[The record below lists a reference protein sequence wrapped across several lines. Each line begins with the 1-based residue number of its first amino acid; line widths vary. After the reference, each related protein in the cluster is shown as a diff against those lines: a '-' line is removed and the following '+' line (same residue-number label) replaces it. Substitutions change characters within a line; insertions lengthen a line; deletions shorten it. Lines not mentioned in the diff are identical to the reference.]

1 MGKEFTSVN
10 HSIPKI
16 DAIGLVTGRPAYTD
30 DLAPRD
36 ALVVKLLRSPHAFA
50 KIAAIDTEKASA
62 VPGVACILTW
72 KDVERI
78 PYTRAG
84 QGHPEPSPHDKFILD
99 EYVRYVGDEV
109 AIVAA
114 EDEASAA
121 KALSLID
128 VKYEI
133 LEPVLDFESAADNS
147 VIIHPEPEIHEM
159 FPIGFKPKR
168 NIAASYDMKIGDVE
182 KELAAGKPMPQIA
195 LDHGVAQADLT
206 AFMTDIHKTAF
217 AAAVKDGVITQA
229 QADFMLQRMSQ
240 RGYGAG
246 NGYGPGNCPMYGGN
260 YNQGRGAGFG
270 PGMMGG
276 RWQSQ
281 NQ

>member
-1 MGKEFTSVN
+1 MAKEFTAVN

-16 DAIGLVTGRPAYTD
+16 DAIGLVTGKPAYTD

-50 KIAAIDTEKASA
+50 KIAAIDTGKALA

-99 EYVRYVGDEV
+99 EYLRYVGDEV

-114 EDEASAA
+114 EDEASAI

-159 FPIGFKPKR
+159 FPIGFEPAR
-168 NIAASYDMKIGDVE
+168 NIAASYDMRIGDVE
-182 KELAAGKPMPQIA
+182 KELAKSDVVLQKAFYTQIPGPCRHGTARRPSAISTSMAGSMSFRARKNPSIPAASSGRRSPCRLRGFRVMKPRVGGAFGGKQHIHVEPFVA
-195 LDHGVAQADLT
+195 LVH
-206 AFMTDIHKTAF
+206 
-217 AAAVKDGVITQA
+217 
-229 QADFMLQRMSQ
+229 
-240 RGYGAG
+240 
-246 NGYGPGNCPMYGGN
+246 P
-260 YNQGRGAGFG
+260 
-270 PGMMGG
+270 
-276 RWQSQ
+276 
-281 NQ
+281 